1 MLNTHNRVKYR
12 SKKTKTTFFLITH
25 YKNKLLKE
33 WVWCS
38 HKGLQQS
45 FTYLL
50 LCLMTWIH
58 NTTQCV
64 RLTIKLPHLVGH
76 FICNR
81 LHRPKIKTWR
91 PAQKY
96 VTNVNSAKVLF
107 SKWSNT
113 SAGLELNDEGRGGQR
128 LRFEKECSYSLC
140 HHPLQPEI
148 KHVSKSYPWNRERY
162 ITSSHTYTAHHTL
175 VHGYTHVPSS

>member
-12 SKKTKTTFFLITH
+12 SKKNKNNIFLITH

-96 VTNVNSAKVLF
+96 VTNVNSAKVQF

-113 SAGLELNDEGRGGQR
+113 SAGLELNDEGQGGQR
-128 LRFEKECSYSLC
+128 LYDLRKSAVTHCVITRFSLKSNTYQS
-140 HHPLQPEI
+140 HIHEI
-148 KHVSKSYPWNRERY
+148 GNVILPRHIP
-162 ITSSHTYTAHHTL
+162 TQHT
-175 VHGYTHVPSS
+175 TH